1 MRGGK
6 SSKDSYR
13 VTARYYDAAYAAKTD
28 LVDLSFYLELA
39 RKSRGP
45 VLEIG
50 CGTGRV
56 LLPIA
61 RAGIEIH
68 GLDASA
74 SMLRVLKE
82 RLASEPPTVRKKVR
96 MHAGDMRHF
105 RLARKFPLV
114 LMPFRPLQHMH
125 TVADQ
130 ISALRTAAH
139 HLSPRGLFAF
149 DAFYPDYK
157 KIFAGIGEE
166 VQELVWTLPGAPG
179 KIIRRFFRKESVDK
193 IHQTIHFTFLY
204 RTYDGEEMVQEESE
218 RFAMT
223 YFTYPH
229 LRALF
234 LLAGLEPVAEYG
246 SFQKTPLDNSSP
258 EMIFLLRKSR

>member
-1 MRGGK
+1 MRGQK
-6 SSKDSYR
+6 STTDSYR

-28 LVDLSFYLELA
+28 LVDLSLYLDLA
-39 RKSRGP
+39 KKYRGP

-50 CGTGRV
+50 CGTGRI
-56 LLPIA
+56 LLLIA

-82 RLASEPPTVRKKVR
+82 RLASELAPVRRKVQL
-96 MHAGDMRHF
+96 HEGDMRRFHV
-105 RLARKFPLV
+105 ARKFPLV

-125 TVADQ
+125 TLADQ
-130 ISALRTAAH
+130 LAALRNAAH
-139 HLSPRGLFAF
+139 HLSPRGIFAF
-149 DAFYPDYK
+149 DVFYPDFE
-157 KIFAGIGEE
+157 KIFGGIGEE
-166 VQELVWTLPGAPG
+166 MQDLVWTMPDASG
-179 KIIRRFFRKESVDK
+179 KVIRRFFRKESVDK
-193 IHQTIHFTFLY
+193 IRQTIYFTFLY
-204 RTYDGEEMVQEESE
+204 RTYDGEQIVREESE
-218 RFAMT
+218 KFQMS

-246 SFQKTPLDNSSP
+246 SFEKTPLDNSSP
-258 EMIFLLRKSR
+258 EMIFLLRKSK

>member
-1 MRGGK
+1 MRGRK

-13 VTARYYDAAYAAKTD
+13 VTAPYYDAAYAAKSD
-28 LVDLSFYLELA
+28 LVDLSFYLDLA
-39 RKSRGP
+39 KESGGP

-68 GLDASA
+68 GLDSSA

-82 RLASEPPTVRKKVR
+82 RLASEPASIGKKV
-96 MHAGDMRHF
+96 HLHEGDMRRF

-125 TVADQ
+125 TVPDQ
-130 ISALRTAAH
+130 IAALRTAAH
-139 HLSPRGLFAF
+139 HLSPRGVFAF
-149 DAFYPDYK
+149 DVFYPDYQ

-166 VQELVWTLPGAPG
+166 IHDLLWTLPEATA
-179 KIIRRFFRKESVDK
+179 KVIRRFFRKECVDK
-193 IHQTIHFTFLY
+193 IRQAIHFTFLY
-204 RTYDGEEMVQEESE
+204 RTYDGEKIVREESE
-218 RFAMT
+218 RFALT

-234 LLAGLEPVAEYG
+234 LLADLEPVAEYG
-246 SFQKTPLDNSSP
+246 SFDKTPLDNSSP
-258 EMIFLLRKSR
+258 EMIFLLRKAK

>member
-1 MRGGK
+1 MGRGT

-13 VTARYYDAAYAAKTD
+13 VTSRYYDAAYAAKTD
-28 LVDLSFYLELA
+28 LVDLSFYLDLA
-39 RKSRGP
+39 KEHGGP

-82 RLASEPPTVRKKVR
+82 RVASEPPAVRKKVR

-125 TVADQ
+125 TVSDQ
-130 ISALRTAAH
+130 TAALRTAAH
-139 HLSPRGLFAF
+139 HLSTRGILAF
-149 DAFYPDYK
+149 DVFYPDYQ
-157 KIFAGIGEE
+157 KIFTGIGDEI
-166 VQELVWTLPGAPG
+166 QELVWTLPDASG
-179 KIIRRFFRKESVDK
+179 KIIRRSFRKESVDK
-193 IHQTIHFTFLY
+193 IRQTIHFTFLY
-204 RTYDGEEMVQEESE
+204 RTYDGETLVREESE
-218 RFAMT
+218 RFLLT
-223 YFTYPH
+223 YFTYPQ

-258 EMIFLLRKSR
+258 EMIFLLRKSK